1 MKFLNSFLAI
11 SFFALFLISCSDDD
25 DEEVVLP
32 TEDISIQL
40 EMGNK
45 INLKPETTDLS
56 SDDILF
62 EWTINGEVVSTI
74 DNFLFRA
81 DKVGTFQINFSGKT
95 SHKEMHK
102 SYEIVVY
109 RLRDISD
116 KSSAYLA
123 SIIEYKPAPG
133 QFINKGFGLMVDALD
148 MTGKPEANLCTLG
161 GFGGF
166 ISAGFDHSVLNREGS
181 DLVVYGNAFAG
192 SSEPG
197 IVMVSF
203 DYNDNG
209 KADDQWYELAGSE
222 YNAEKTIHNYEITYT
237 NPHGYK
243 DVPWTDNQG
252 NSGFVKINEYHLQPY
267 FPEFLDV
274 ETLTFKGTLLETKT
288 DLNYSHPN
296 YGTIVY
302 NPARE
307 WGYVDNYS
315 IEYSALKGNE
325 FDFDWA
331 VDNEGNKVELP
342 GVDFIKIYTATN
354 TDGGCLGENSTEI
367 MGVAD
372 LSMLE

>member
-1 MKFLNSFLAI
+1 MKLFN
-11 SFFALFLISCSDDD
+11 SFFAISLLALFLVSCSDDNE
-25 DEEVVLP
+25 EEVVLP
-32 TEDISIQL
+32 NEDINLQL
-40 EMGNK
+40 ELGNK
-45 INLKPETTDLS
+45 IDLKPETTELS
-56 SDDILF
+56 NDDVFF
-62 EWTINGEVVSTI
+62 EWTMNGEVVSNTK
-74 DNFLFRA
+74 NYSFAA
-81 DKVGTFQINFSGKT
+81 DKVGTYQIEFLGKT
-95 SHKEMHK
+95 SNMMMQKT
-102 SYEIVVY
+102 YEILVY
-109 RLRDISD
+109 RLRGITDS
-116 KSSAYLA
+116 SSAYLS
-123 SIIEYKPAPG
+123 SILEYKPAPG
-133 QFINKGFGLMVDALD
+133 QFINKGFGLMADALD
-148 MTGKPEANLCTLG
+148 MVGKPKANLCTLG
-161 GFGGF
+161 GFGGY
-166 ISAGFDHSVLNREGS
+166 ISASFDHSILNKKGS

-203 DYNDNG
+203 DYNANG
-209 KADDQWYELAGSE
+209 KADDEWYELAGSE

-252 NSGFVKINEYHLQPY
+252 NSGVVKINEYHLQPY
-267 FPEFLDV
+267 FPEFLDA

-288 DLNYSHPN
+288 DLNYQHST

-302 NPARE
+302 NLARE

-315 IEYSALKGNE
+315 IEYPALKGNE

-367 MGVAD
+367 MGAGD
-372 LSMLE
+372 LSMLK